1 MISPTEFESLV
12 EEALEQLPQQFADL
26 LENVV
31 IVVEDEPSDD
41 DLDVLDTDDP
51 NAELLGIYRG
61 IALTRRSHNML
72 PALPDQIAIFR
83 GPILRVT
90 RNRREAVRQ
99 IRETVIHELGHYFGL
114 HDTTWFSDAVSFRRR
129 YASNLH
135 ETDNR
140 FVRPAPALRVLLG

>member
-12 EEALEQLPQQFADL
+12 EEALEKLPQKFADL

-31 IVVEDEPSDD
+31 IVVEDEPTDD
-41 DLDVLDTDDP
+41 DLDVLDSDDP
-51 NAELLGIYRG
+51 DAELLGLYRG
-61 IALTRRSHNML
+61 IALTHRTHNML

-90 RNRREAVRQ
+90 RSRAEAVRQ

-114 HDTTWFSDAVSFRRR
+114 HDHDMVF
-129 YASNLH
+129 
-135 ETDNR
+135 
-140 FVRPAPALRVLLG
+140 